1 VLADAPVTARE
12 LQEIQYLVSEGIGPC
27 FGCDQ
32 LVVKHPSTLPCI
44 SVVIP
49 TLNEAKNLPWVLER
63 LPHRLHEL
71 IIVDGDS
78 TDGTV
83 ETVMRLAPS
92 ARIIRQRHRGKGAA
106 LIEGLLAAEGDIAVM
121 LDADGS
127 MDPAE
132 IPAMVGALLAGADV
146 VKGSRAVPAGG
157 SHDLS
162 PLRQLGNR
170 ALTMAANV
178 LYRQSWSEL
187 CYGYAAFWTDILP
200 GLRLEELLDDAAAS
214 GVEPRRSRPYGH
226 GFEIEALLFTRSVRA
241 SLRVAEV
248 FSFEHP
254 RRHGTSNLLTFRDGW
269 RVLSAVLRE
278 QRFTD
283 DSVVQRHQRA
293 YPILPAIHE
302 SSPLCASS
310 AA

>member
-1 VLADAPVTARE
+1 MPAV
-12 LQEIQYLVSEGIGPC
+12 
-27 FGCDQ
+27 
-32 LVVKHPSTLPCI
+32 

-49 TLNEAKNLPWVLER
+49 TLNEAQNLPWVLER
-63 LPHRLHEL
+63 LPQWLHEL
-71 IIVDGDS
+71 IIVDGGS
-78 TDGTV
+78 SDGTV
-83 ETVMRLAPS
+83 ETVTRLAPS
-92 ARIIRQRHRGKGAA
+92 ARTLSQRRRGKGAA
-106 LIEGLLAAEGDIAVM
+106 LIQGLLAAEGDIAIM

-162 PLRQLGNR
+162 PLRQFGNR
-170 ALTMAANV
+170 ALTVTANL

-187 CYGYAAFWTDILP
+187 CYGYAAFWTDVLP
-200 GLRLEELLDDAAAS
+200 SLMLEDLLEDGAAS
-214 GVEPRRSRPYGH
+214 EDEPCRRRPYGH

-254 RRHGTSNLLTFRDGW
+254 RRHGASNLATFRDGW
-269 RVLSAVLRE
+269 RVLTAVLRE
-278 QRFTD
+278 HRFTTAVWPRRD
-283 DSVVQRHQRA
+283 QRA

-302 SSPLCASS
+302 SASACAS
-310 AA
+310 AAV